1 MVAPSKLF
9 GYPMS
14 HVHCGNIIHSLP
26 NQSCTQALL
35 WNIYRN
41 HVSSAKYYLPT
52 LVLMPLLLNCRRLT
66 KRRLWST
73 ARNYLETTFFAS
85 IMNALSFYLI
95 CVFRRLNGRFVYLC
109 TPGLSNYLAALIN
122 WWAPPK
128 VLQFFSTGITHAAME
143 AVLREMNAGLVRSRP
158 AQTVLFMLSSLVVL
172 RQQQKHLYSG
182 FWFIKPSS
190 MTLDY
195 SKWPLLRRLKQASL
209 ELATYFGM
217 GFTIDLFSVLMS
229 LKLKKLR
236 LKSTS
241 FIVTY
246 IGLYKIVQVLFAG
259 VLEMKHLNL
268 LAAFVSGASY
278 GLFSHVPFSYMC
290 FAVVIAIQALYKEL
304 CKVDVSHNKRLAA
317 LLSMPWAKLLIPPT
331 SAYLANCMF
340 YKQHLL
346 SGLAKSFMDDT
357 CDKNV
362 NRIYTLI
369 QLPLETIF
377 NKTKGGPQPKF
388 FF

>member
-14 HVHCGNIIHSLP
+14 HVHCGNIIHSQP

-35 WNIYRN
+35 WNMYRN

-52 LVLMPLLLNCRRLT
+52 LVLMPLILNCRRLN

-73 ARNYLETTFFAS
+73 AKNYLETMFFAS
-85 IMNALSFYLI
+85 TINALTFYLI
-95 CVFRRLNGRFVYLC
+95 CICRRLNGRFVYLC
-109 TPGLSNYLAALIN
+109 TPFLSNYLAAYIN

-128 VLQFFSTGITHAAME
+128 VLQFFITGITHAAME
-143 AVLREMNAGLVRSRP
+143 AVLRQMNAGLVRSRP
-158 AQTVLFMLSSLVVL
+158 AQTLLFMLSSLVVL
-172 RQQQKHLYSG
+172 RQQQKHIYSG
-182 FWFIKPSS
+182 FWFIKPNP

-209 ELATYFGM
+209 ELCKYFGI
-217 GFTIDLFSVLMS
+217 GFTIDLFSVLMR
-229 LKLKKLR
+229 LNLQKLR
-236 LKSTS
+236 LKTTS

-246 IGLYKIVQVLFAG
+246 MGLYKIVQVLFARK
-259 VLEMKHLNL
+259 LEMKQLNL

-290 FAVVIAIQALYKEL
+290 FAVVIAIQALYKDL

-331 SAYLANCMF
+331 SAYLTNCMF
-340 YKQHLL
+340 YKQHVL
-346 SGLAKSFMDDT
+346 SSLAKSFMDDT
-357 CDKNV
+357 CDNNV

-369 QLPLETIF
+369 QLPVETIY
-377 NKTKGGPQPKF
+377 KMAQAGPEPNF